1 MTSEPLRVDFERLK
15 SDILRLAG
23 IGRTADQGIYRMA
36 FSDGDMAGR
45 AWLRG
50 RIEQAGLG
58 FHQDGAANLHA
69 RLDWDE
75 QTPSVMTGS
84 HIDTV
89 PGAGHLDGA
98 LGVLCGLE
106 ALRVLKEQGVV
117 LQRPLELVAFS
128 DEEGRFGGMF
138 GSQALTGD
146 ISPEWIHQARD
157 LDGVTL
163 VEAMAAQGLD
173 AMEALSAARPPQSLH
188 AFVEMH
194 IEQGPILDREGVPIG
209 VVEGICGLQR
219 WEVTFEGTPNHA
231 GTTPMNMRNDAFGG
245 LAEFGSEIDRV
256 LEEHGGPQ
264 SVATIGRI
272 ELLPGAANVV
282 PGEVRFALEFRDID
296 AEVLAEL
303 ADAFIRTLAAIAR
316 RRKLMFKF
324 EVLSEIDPVA
334 CDPAIRKLI
343 AEGAERLE
351 LPHHSLPS
359 GAAHDTQKL
368 ARITRAG
375 MIFVPSKAGRSHS
388 AAEWTAWSDIEAGAN
403 LLLHTLYQLATEPSP
418 ETPHE

>member
-1 MTSEPLRVDFERLK
+1 MRIDFERLK
-15 SDILRLAG
+15 ADVLGLAEV
-23 IGRTADQGIYRMA
+23 GRTADQGIYRMA
-36 FSDGDMAGR
+36 FSEGDMAGR
-45 AWLRG
+45 AWLRQ
-50 RIEQAGLG
+50 RIEQAGLDIY
-58 FHQDGAANLHA
+58 QDGAANLHA
-69 RLDWDE
+69 RLAWDPKI
-75 QTPSVMTGS
+75 PSVMTGS

-106 ALRVLKEQGVV
+106 ALRVLKEQQVEV
-117 LQRPLELVAFS
+117 KHPLELVAFS

-157 LDGVTL
+157 LNGTTL
-163 VEAMAAQGLD
+163 VESMAAQGLD
-173 AMEALSAARPPQSLH
+173 AMDALSAARRPDSLH

-194 IEQGPILDREGVPIG
+194 IEQGPVLDQQGVSIG

-219 WEVTFEGTPNHA
+219 WQVSFEGTPNHA
-231 GTTPMNMRNDAFGG
+231 GTTPMTMRNDAFGG

-282 PGEVRFALEFRDID
+282 PGEARFALEFRDID

-324 EVLSEIDPVA
+324 EVMSEIAPVA
-334 CDPAIRKLI
+334 CDPAIRRII
-343 AEGAERLE
+343 ADGADRLG
-351 LPHHSLPS
+351 LPYHSLPS

-403 LLLHTLYQLATEPSP
+403 LLLQTLHRLATEPLP
-418 ETPHE
+418 EAKK